1 VDRDPYY
8 LLSIMKNEESTSV
21 VPIGQR
27 KRPRT
32 NTAPRRRVTSTPAT
46 AGKGQT
52 STALA
57 CGLGAGVIQAGLLNP
72 FDRALYLSVKEKRP
86 FLHRGNFTRPYQGF
100 LQSVGGRALSG
111 GLFFPL
117 ESMFQS
123 VYDRSG
129 SGGHGA
135 TNFLVGSAA
144 GSVNAIILNPLSALK
159 YRMWGK
165 EEKERGMIQ
174 EAKHMWRR
182 GGMSPFFHGFIPT
195 ILRDVVFGG
204 TYTFIRFKLKDSDC
218 TGGERAQW
226 ASNMGAAAFATVI
239 SGPFN
244 LARNIQF
251 ATGSTEAR
259 PTIASVVL
267 NLFSRASE
275 MGVVDRLKYLQR
287 RLRIG
292 WGTLRVAA
300 GMALGQKVYDE
311 LFSIAQ

>member
-1 VDRDPYY
+1 
-8 LLSIMKNEESTSV
+8 MNKCEETT
-21 VPIGQR
+21 PAAPTGQR

-32 NTAPRRRVTSTPAT
+32 NAAPRRRATSTPAT

-57 CGLGAGVIQAGLLNP
+57 CGLGAGVVQAGLLNP

-86 FLHRGNFTRPYQGF
+86 FLHRQNFTRPYQGF
-100 LQSVGGRALSG
+100 LQSVGGRAVSG

-117 ESMFQS
+117 ESIFQS
-123 VYDRSG
+123 IYDRPD
-129 SGGHGA
+129 SGGHGGGNA
-135 TNFLVGSAA
+135 ALTNFLVGSAA
-144 GSVNAIILNPLSALK
+144 GSVNAIILNPLSAIK

-165 EEKERGMIQ
+165 EEKERGMMQ

-182 GGMSPFFHGFIPT
+182 GGVTPFFHGFIPT

-204 TYTFIRFKLKDSDC
+204 TYTFIRFQLKDSDYS
-218 TGGERAQW
+218 GGERAQW

-251 ATGSTEAR
+251 ATGTMEVR
-259 PTIASVVL
+259 PTITSVVL
-267 NLFSRASE
+267 NLFARAAQKE
-275 MGVVDRLKYLQR
+275 GVIDRLKHLQN

-300 GMALGQKVYDE
+300 GMALGQQVYDM
-311 LFSIAQ
+311 LFLLTK